1 MLSQNEINNYPVKL
15 TQQQLL
21 LLNSFS
27 NRVSWLFDDISKLG
41 VPMQTLQPHVTAL
54 QRMVT
59 ASREIQ
65 CKLQSF
71 VRKHRMGDSSVTPES
86 ERSVDIQAAEREKTR
101 LQMDALNDKLQFF
114 SSEYQRLTEL
124 YLQEKSRN
132 TGAPA
137 TDNEELTKRL
147 EQYRVSIDNL

>member
-86 ERSVDIQAAEREKTR
+86 ERSVDIQAAEREKTNYSSSLR
-101 LQMDALNDKLQFF
+101 SINALQSYTYKRSLGIRELQ
-114 SSEYQRLTEL
+114 QRTM
-124 YLQEKSRN
+124 KN
-132 TGAPA
+132 
-137 TDNEELTKRL
+137 
-147 EQYRVSIDNL
+147 